1 MLDESQKALLY
12 AKYGLDQPIVIQF
25 FRYVFNMLKGD
36 FGVSYTISKNTPIS
50 QLIAMRLPVSLKIGG
65 QAILIGTLIGL
76 AFGIITAIQ
85 SNDYNVII
93 ALSFIYSAMYIAIML
108 VVDIL
113 YGFVDPKDCSSV
125 WSDHQYGWCGNH
137 DYRHGACSGEY
148 GGSSG

>member
-65 QAILIGTLIGL
+65 QAILIGTLIEL
-76 AFGIITAIQ
+76 AFGIIAAIQ

-113 YGFVDPKDCSSV
+113 YGFVDPKIRLV
-125 WSDHQYGWCGNH
+125 KEEGN
-137 DYRHGACSGEY
+137 E
-148 GGSSG
+148 